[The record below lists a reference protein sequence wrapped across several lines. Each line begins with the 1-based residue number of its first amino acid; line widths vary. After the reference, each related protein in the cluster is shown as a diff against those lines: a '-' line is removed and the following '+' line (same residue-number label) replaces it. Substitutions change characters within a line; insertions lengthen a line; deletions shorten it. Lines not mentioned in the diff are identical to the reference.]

1 MGAVRRIRRSVKRVV
16 QADDAASTGETR
28 NVNVSDPHNVVISAN
43 AGEPGSTHA
52 VSSRQRV
59 RIRKNG
65 DETYEESET
74 TETRS

>member
-16 QADDAASTGETR
+16 RDDSDSTGGER
-28 NVNVSDPHNVVISAN
+28 HNVNVSDPSNVVISAN
-43 AGEPGSTHA
+43 VGERGSTHA

-59 RIRKNG
+59 TIRQSG
-65 DETYEESET
+65 DQTYEESET